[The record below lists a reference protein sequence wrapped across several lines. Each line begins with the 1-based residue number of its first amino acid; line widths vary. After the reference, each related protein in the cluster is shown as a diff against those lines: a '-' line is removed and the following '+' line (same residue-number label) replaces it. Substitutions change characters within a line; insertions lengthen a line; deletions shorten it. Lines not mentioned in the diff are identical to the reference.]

1 MFERWAQVQ
10 KKNEELQSRIAH
22 LEASNKSYQ
31 GKARQTKEMAQAEKE
46 EAHRLK
52 DRAEGYLSAIRQ
64 KDAEVLRLKDALAA
78 KDKQASFSTF
88 LMVYHA

>member
-1 MFERWAQVQ
+1 
-10 KKNEELQSRIAH
+10 
-22 LEASNKSYQ
+22 
-31 GKARQTKEMAQAEKE
+31 MAQAEKE

-88 LMVYHA
+88 FMGYHA

>member
-1 MFERWAQVQ
+1 
-10 KKNEELQSRIAH
+10 
-22 LEASNKSYQ
+22 
-31 GKARQTKEMAQAEKE
+31 MAQAEKE